1 MSESTATETK
11 TETKKEVTTKTS
23 KFKDRG
29 FHTRVGLAQFLL
41 RELKEEEAQNLASFG
56 IQSQAITD
64 FETIINKVIATDK
77 KQEETKA
84 LLKTLSADLRE
95 ETDEMDTIYLTLK
108 KKIKAEADLV
118 TWKKYGFA
126 DKK

>member
-1 MSESTATETK
+1 MSESTASETK
-11 TETKKEVTTKTS
+11 SETKKEVTTKPS

-29 FHTRVGLAQFLL
+29 FHNRVGLAQFLL
-41 RELKEEEAQNLASFG
+41 RELKEEEAQNLANFG

-64 FETIINKVIATDK
+64 FETVINKVIATDK

-95 ETDEMDTIYLTLK
+95 EVDEMDTMYLTLK

>member
-1 MSESTATETK
+1 MSESTASETK
-11 TETKKEVTTKTS
+11 SETKKEVTTKTS

-41 RELKEEEAQNLASFG
+41 RELQGEEPQNLVSFG
-56 IQSQAITD
+56 IQLQAVTD
-64 FETIINKVIATDK
+64 FETIINKVIGTDK

-95 ETDEMDTIYLTLK
+95 EVDEMDNMYL
-108 KKIKAEADLV
+108 
-118 TWKKYGFA
+118 
-126 DKK
+126 

>member
-1 MSESTATETK
+1 M
-11 TETKKEVTTKTS
+11 
-23 KFKDRG
+23 
-29 FHTRVGLAQFLL
+29 
-41 RELKEEEAQNLASFG
+41 RELQGEEPQNLVSFG
-56 IQSQAITD
+56 IQSQAVTD
-64 FETIINKVIATDK
+64 FETAVNKVIGTDK

-95 ETDEMDTIYLTLK
+95 EVDEMDNMYLTLK